1 MATQYHLH
9 TARSADLLLACETLT
24 AEPFRV
30 AAAQFGYSKPAP
42 DFSVKPARVEVCVG
56 LDPRNLKLDGIV
68 EVMRASRA
76 VPKAE
81 GSFLSEVEETHV

>member
-1 MATQYHLH
+1 MATQYHLNH
-9 TARSADLLLACETLT
+9 TGSADLFLACETVV
-24 AEPFRV
+24 AEPVPV

-42 DFSVKPARVEVCVG
+42 DFSVRPSRVEVCVG